1 MPGGTVDPSGDLG
14 FEHVFEPGRTEE
26 AGARGDPADTDP
38 GYTALLLHGT
48 GADQHDLVPL
58 GRTLAPGHPILSP
71 LGKVREGG
79 MPRWFARHEEGVFD
93 EQDLR
98 RRAGELGRFLAKA
111 EQVYDLA
118 PARYVA
124 IGFSNGA
131 NIAGGLLLLHPDV
144 LRGAVLLRPMVPLVP
159 DQRPDLSG
167 VPIYI
172 AAGRRDPLIPAAQVD
187 ELADMLDR
195 AGAEVTLRWS
205 DGGHGLA
212 QEEIGPIQAWL
223 DEHEAVL
230 AKPRQGHGQ
239 AGTQPEETRGSL

>member
-1 MPGGTVDPSGDLG
+1 MTPEPPEPRDDLG
-14 FEHVFEPGRTEE
+14 FEHVFEPGQ
-26 AGARGDPADTDP
+26 ADPDADP

-58 GRTLAPGHPILSP
+58 GRSLAPGHPLVSP

-93 EQDLR
+93 EEDLR
-98 RRAGELGRFLAKA
+98 VRARELAGFLAEA
-111 EQVYDLA
+111 EQAYDLA

-131 NIAGGLLLLHPDV
+131 NIAGALLLLNPEV

-159 DQRPDLSG
+159 DQLPDLSG
-167 VPIYI
+167 VPVYV
-172 AAGRRDPLIPAAQVD
+172 AAGRRDPLIPSSQVE
-187 ELADMLDR
+187 ELADLLDR

-205 DGGHGLA
+205 QGGHGLT
-212 QEEIGPIQAWL
+212 QDEIAPVKAWL
-223 DEHEAVL
+223 DEHEATL
-230 AKPRQGHGQ
+230 NKPRQ
-239 AGTQPEETRGSL
+239 AGRQEGNP